1 MFCNFSVVCLSDRK
15 SPEPLHPRQR
25 VWGKS
30 VSCIHTNHTGN
41 FFFGYINSILLY
53 LQCFGV
59 IFFPPGSRQAAVQ
72 RGWLCPGYLP
82 VKRKF
87 FLKAVTRRK
96 LSDCLGFVTN
106 IVRSLRQ
113 LLLLTSACT
122 VKAMNVC
129 CFEKHQHF
137 SGVSEHLI
145 NRNFCSA
152 WVTKTSSNTA
162 AEMNASSVSVH
173 VKVRFGWGWLLYS
186 VSFVL
191 ICVMWEKY
199 VRSNVKLKLHSQHA
213 GEEESDT

>member
-1 MFCNFSVVCLSDRK
+1 MFWGHFFS
-15 SPEPLHPRQR
+15 
-25 VWGKS
+25 
-30 VSCIHTNHTGN
+30 
-41 FFFGYINSILLY
+41 
-53 LQCFGV
+53 
-59 IFFPPGSRQAAVQ
+59 GSRQAAAEW
-72 RGWLCPGYLP
+72 GWLCPGYLP

-106 IVRSLRQ
+106 IVRSLRH

-137 SGVSEHLI
+137 SGVSGHLI

-152 WVTKTSSNTA
+152 WVTETPSNTA

-173 VKVRFGWGWLLYS
+173 VKVSIGWGWLLYS

-191 ICVMWEKY
+191 IYVMWEKY
-199 VRSNVKLKLHSQHA
+199 VRSNVKLKLHSQQCWWGREWYVA
-213 GEEESDT
+213 TAPKPQLLALALPKAVALMEMNALVCVLFMGRCQDRLTVKWSKVDVQ